1 MKANTRN
8 IMESKW
14 DVDYMRMYWRPQRL
28 HSKHTSHS
36 YNRKF
41 KNKWRKEI
49 KRQFDEELKDIDKD
63 E

>member
-1 MKANTRN
+1 
-8 IMESKW
+8 MESKW